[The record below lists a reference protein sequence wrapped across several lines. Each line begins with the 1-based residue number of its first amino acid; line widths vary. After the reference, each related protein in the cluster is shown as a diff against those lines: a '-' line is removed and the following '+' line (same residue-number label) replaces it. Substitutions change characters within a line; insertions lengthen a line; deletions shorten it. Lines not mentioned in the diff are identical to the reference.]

1 MEKSTFSSPRRR
13 RIPEHIR
20 SVAMFSGAY
29 PFTLPSMGVNRPFH
43 SRIPEDIRS
52 FSNHNALTAHV
63 FRNISVHFSMVFRYP
78 GRDILNSETTM
89 AGSVSLSVSEAS
101 SLKPV
106 YLRWRCKFNYYFS
119 LFRYSIKKQ
128 YPVIVVIVAVEWAKV
143 VGCRSTLS
151 SLRWLA

>member
-89 AGSVSLSVSEAS
+89 AGKPISMSDFKQAILLKVSINSTTPCKCN
-101 SLKPV
+101 LKQHRLQP
-106 YLRWRCKFNYYFS
+106 
-119 LFRYSIKKQ
+119 
-128 YPVIVVIVAVEWAKV
+128 EKV
-143 VGCRSTLS
+143 VADVVLC
-151 SLRWLA
+151 